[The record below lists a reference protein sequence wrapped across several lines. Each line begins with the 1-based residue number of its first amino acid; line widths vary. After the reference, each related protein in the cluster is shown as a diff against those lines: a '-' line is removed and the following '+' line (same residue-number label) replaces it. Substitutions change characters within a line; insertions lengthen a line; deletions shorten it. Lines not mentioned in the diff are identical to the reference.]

1 MGIRDTI
8 ATAQRASQR
17 RGTQTGAQFGESV
30 CVPLLCS
37 PQNPDGGW
45 GFHPRS
51 ESRPEPTCWA
61 LQALLQHSWP
71 EIPETAVRG
80 FRFVCETQLGD
91 GAWPSARA
99 EQVGCCV
106 TALACWVLLAAMN
119 SSHAVEGGVDGL
131 WKM

>member
-8 ATAQRASQR
+8 ASDQRASQR
-17 RGTQTGAQFGESV
+17 MGTQTETQFVESV

-37 PQNPDGGW
+37 TQNPDGGW

-71 EIPETAVRG
+71 QIPEAAVRG
-80 FRFVCETQLGD
+80 FRFVRETQLGD
-91 GAWPSARA
+91 GAWPSALDQRA
-99 EQVGCCV
+99 VSCG
-106 TALACWVLLAAMN
+106 TAAARWALLT
-119 SSHAVEGGVDGL
+119 
-131 WKM
+131 